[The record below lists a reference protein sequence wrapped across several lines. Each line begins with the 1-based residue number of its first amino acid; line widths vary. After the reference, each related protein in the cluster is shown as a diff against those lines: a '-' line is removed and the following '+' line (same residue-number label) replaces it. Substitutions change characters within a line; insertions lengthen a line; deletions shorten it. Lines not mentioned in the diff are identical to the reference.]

1 MASPTGGP
9 PPAYVVVCD
18 LDPLRDPG
26 LAYARRLM
34 DAGVP
39 VTVRNVPG
47 AWHGFELSAPG
58 TRLARAMITHWLTDL
73 RAALHP
79 PL

>member
-1 MASPTGGP
+1 M
-9 PPAYVVVCD
+9 VCD
-18 LDPLRDPG
+18 LDPLRDTG

-47 AWHGFELSAPG
+47 AWHGFELHAPD
-58 TRLARAMITHWLTDL
+58 TRLARETKGHWRDQV
-73 RAALHP
+73 RSALYP
-79 PL
+79 EPAEGAGAEA